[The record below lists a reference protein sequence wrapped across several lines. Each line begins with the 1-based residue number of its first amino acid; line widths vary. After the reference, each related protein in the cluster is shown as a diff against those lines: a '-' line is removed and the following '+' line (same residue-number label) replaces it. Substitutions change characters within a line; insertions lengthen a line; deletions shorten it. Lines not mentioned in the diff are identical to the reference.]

1 MRYSVYYD
9 GEPVKIYELDEPVI
23 SIGRLPENT
32 IPISNMGVSRRHVK
46 IEQDTDKSYVLTDLN
61 SLNGTFV
68 NGKKI
73 KKVTLAHGDKICI
86 GKYTI
91 IYETDQDSGSR
102 EGLGEQGAA
111 PESVARMQGGSNKGG
126 STVVQPAVE
135 EKREESEDD
144 SSSSSAPVLIETTK
158 HIVYKLDRNFL
169 TLGSDEED
177 DVFVNGFMI
186 NKAQAVVEQREDG
199 FYIIGQKLMA
209 KIKVNGKSVRTRRL
223 EHKDRI
229 EIGSS
234 TFRYMENG

>member
-46 IEQDTDKSYVLTDLN
+46 IEQDTDKSYVLSDLN

-73 KKVTLAHGDKICI
+73 KKVTLCHGDKICI

-91 IYETDQDSGSR
+91 IYETDQGPGS
-102 EGLGEQGAA
+102 ESNDQAQKA
-111 PESVARMQGGSNKGG
+111 PEPIARMREQKNQSGP
-126 STVVQPAVE
+126 TVVQPAVD
-135 EKREESEDD
+135 EKKSEGFESESA
-144 SSSSSAPVLIETTK
+144 SSTAVLIETTK
-158 HIVYKLDRNFL
+158 HIVYKLDRAFL

-177 DVFVNGFMI
+177 DIFVNGFMI
-186 NKAQAVVEQREDG
+186 NKAQAVLEQREDG

-234 TFRYMENG
+234 TFRFMENG

>member
-9 GEPVKIYELDEPVI
+9 GEPVKVYELDEPVI

-46 IEQDTDKSYVLTDLN
+46 IEEDTDKSYVLTDLN

-68 NGKKI
+68 NGKKV

-91 IYETDQDSGSR
+91 FYECDQG
-102 EGLGEQGAA
+102 
-111 PESVARMQGGSNKGG
+111 PEVEKLVTKAQEPEMVVKTPQKVSKAG
-126 STVVQPAVE
+126 STVVQPAIE
-135 EKREESEDD
+135 ENEA
-144 SSSSSAPVLIETTK
+144 SAQENAVQPNAVLIETTK
-158 HIVYKLDRNFL
+158 HVVYKLDRDYF
-169 TLGSDEED
+169 TLGSDDED
-177 DVFVNGFMI
+177 DIFVTGFMV
-186 NKAQAVVEQREDG
+186 NKAQAVIERHEDG
-199 FYIIGQKLMA
+199 FYLSVQKLMT
-209 KIKVNGKSVRTRRL
+209 KIKVNGKGIKSHRL

-234 TFRYMENG
+234 TFRFMENG

>member
-46 IEQDTDKSYVLTDLN
+46 IEQDTDKSYVLSDLN

-91 IYETDQDSGSR
+91 IYEGDQESAKR
-102 EGLGEQGAA
+102 EGLSQ
-111 PESVARMQGGSNKGG
+111 PEAVAGMQEGSSRRS
-126 STVVQPAVE
+126 STVVQPSVG
-135 EKREESEDD
+135 EKKEESEDD
-144 SSSSSAPVLIETTK
+144 PASGSAPVLIETSK

-177 DVFVNGFMI
+177 DIFVNGFMI
-186 NKAQAVVEQREDG
+186 NKAQAVLEQREDG
-199 FYIIGQKLMA
+199 YYIIGQKLMA

-234 TFRYMENG
+234 TFRFMENG